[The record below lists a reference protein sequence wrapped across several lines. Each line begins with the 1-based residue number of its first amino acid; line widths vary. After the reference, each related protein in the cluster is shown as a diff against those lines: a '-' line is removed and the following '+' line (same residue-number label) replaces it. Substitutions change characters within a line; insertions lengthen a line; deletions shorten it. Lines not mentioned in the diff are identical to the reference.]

1 MVNVAHS
8 RQDYPRFLTVGVPS
22 TYVSVATT
30 PPTTTNGNASKR
42 TPIAVAIARYAFT
55 QSSTLSPARSE
66 AATLFDR
73 HLERGIRLGLDR
85 GTPLLTSISPR
96 TVVALVVA
104 ILKIVTTIRFHGEL
118 S

>member
-1 MVNVAHS
+1 MPRRHRCGFRQREAVVVNVAHS
-8 RQDYPRFLTVGVPS
+8 WQDYPRFQTVGGPS

-55 QSSTLSPARSE
+55 QSPTLSPARSE

-85 GTPLLTSISPR
+85 GTPPLDFDLPEDCCCT
-96 TVVALVVA
+96 
-104 ILKIVTTIRFHGEL
+104 
-118 S
+118 